1 MVMDDAGKA
10 ELAQML
16 TSLGHHLGTFL
27 AVLHGYQMIQRTDV
41 CKLCAELLGKLTV
54 IVIPQAVERNDLN
67 TQIVNKFVEI
77 GLAQLAGVGAHRLNP
92 VKTNF
97 CQALDRI

>member
-1 MVMDDAGKA
+1 MLGIVSHLTELGSMVMDDAGKA

-41 CKLCAELLGKLTV
+41 CKLCAELLGQLTV
-54 IVIPQAVERNDLN
+54 IVIPQAVERKKGEL
-67 TQIVNKFVEI
+67 Q
-77 GLAQLAGVGAHRLNP
+77 
-92 VKTNF
+92 
-97 CQALDRI
+97 